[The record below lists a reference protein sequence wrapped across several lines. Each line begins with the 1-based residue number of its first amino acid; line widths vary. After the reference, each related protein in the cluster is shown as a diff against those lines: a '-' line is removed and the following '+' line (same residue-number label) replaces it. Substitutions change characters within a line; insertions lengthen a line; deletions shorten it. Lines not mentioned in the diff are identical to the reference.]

1 MMRFGQRP
9 VELTDDEIEAIVSE
23 AIKAEAS
30 SARGEAAPPS
40 AAVVWW
46 RAQRR
51 ARQEAAQLADK
62 PIAVVHALAIA
73 CGAGLALTLA
83 GIVMTV
89 VRGSFGW
96 LSDVYRGA
104 TAIFGSL
111 ATIDAGP
118 GWLTVSLTAAL
129 VTIVIVSL
137 AAVFVLVDD

>member
-1 MMRFGQRP
+1 MTQFGHRQA
-9 VELTDDEIEAIVSE
+9 ELTDDQIEAIVAE
-23 AIKAEAS
+23 AITAEAS
-30 SARGEAAPPS
+30 SARGEAAPPA

-83 GIVMTV
+83 GIVMTA
-89 VRGSFGW
+89 VRGSLGW
-96 LSDVYRGA
+96 LSDVYRGT
-104 TAIFGSL
+104 TAVVGSL
-111 ATIDAGP
+111 AMMDSGASV
-118 GWLTVSLTAAL
+118 LTVSLTAAL

-137 AAVFVLVDD
+137 AAVVVFVDE